1 MEDRRRNG
9 GRICLPPNDLI
20 RRPRSWPDKGN
31 VDSVVARLKSLTCN
45 YYPWLP
51 GKPPPSI
58 RALAVPHQRSPRDRL
73 FVYNLTCGQVLRDPK
88 PAFTAGHGAGSV
100 ITTFLSPVL
109 YLAAMGA
116 GLGTLVDDGAGRS
129 AVAGFSYLAFLAP
142 GLLAATTMQAGANDG
157 SWPVMAGI
165 RWAKTYEATLSTPIA
180 VRDLVYGHLLWAA
193 TRGGFVA
200 LVFASVM
207 ALFGAVS
214 LDRALLAVLPALLT
228 GIAFT
233 APTMAYT
240 ATLRD
245 VQGLISLIRFGV
257 IPMFLFFGHL
267 FSRDPAAGMDPA
279 DRIRDALVARRRTD
293 PRRRPRYRDQLAA
306 VGPYWIPGGL
316 VRHRCDAGRA
326 SPR

>member
-1 MEDRRRNG
+1 MAVAAVRYFETR
-9 GRICLPPNDLI
+9 
-20 RRPRSWPDKGN
+20 
-31 VDSVVARLKSLTCN
+31 ARLYRRT
-45 YYPWLP
+45 W
-51 GKPPPSI
+51 
-58 RALAVPHQRSPRDRL
+58 H
-73 FVYNLTCGQVLRDPK
+73 
-88 PAFTAGHGAGSV
+88 GSV

-180 VRDLVYGHLLWAA
+180 VRDLVFGHLLWAA

-214 LDRALLAVLPALLT
+214 LDHALLAVLPALLT

-245 VQGLISLIRFGV
+245 VQGLISLTRFGV
-257 IPMFLFFGHL
+257 IPMFLFSGTFFPVTQLPEWIRPIAYATPLWHGVEL
-267 FSRDPAAGMDPA
+267 TRAA
-279 DRIRDALVARRRTD
+279 ALGIGTTWPPLAHIG
-293 PRRRPRYRDQLAA
+293 YLAA
-306 VGPYWIPGGL
+306 WFAVGVML
-316 VRHRCDAGRA
+316 AVRLLGRRMR
-326 SPR
+326 S